1 MLSLFSG
8 CGGMDIG
15 FEGNFICLKKSIN
28 TTIHSDWIEKD
39 NGEWVVLKPTLF
51 ETVFANDI
59 RPDAKSA
66 WVSYFSKRNNNA
78 NEIYHIES
86 IVDLVKRARQGE
98 AVFPPD
104 IDIVTGGFPCQDF
117 SIAGKRFPDARFL
130 IGDEGDRL
138 DDLQYMVNRLVQ
150 AKWSDAPRIRI
161 DCDSYRARAE
171 AKLLRR
177 ARSRAERVLKTGKPL
192 LMEKLNAYQRRLVH
206 NDLATIPGIVTQSE
220 ETESRFKRITIS
232 RAD

>member
-1 MLSLFSG
+1 MERLTQLGTEALASLLTPL
-8 CGGMDIG
+8 G
-15 FEGNFICLKKSIN
+15 FTYAL
-28 TTIHSDWIEKD
+28 TTEPYEDGIS
-39 NGEWVVLKPTLF
+39 LLLQ
-51 ETVFANDI
+51 
-59 RPDAKSA
+59 S
-66 WVSYFSKRNNNA
+66 
-78 NEIYHIES
+78 
-86 IVDLVKRARQGE
+86 
-98 AVFPPD
+98 
-104 IDIVTGGFPCQDF
+104 
-117 SIAGKRFPDARFL
+117 PDARFL

-161 DCDSYRARAE
+161 DCDNYRARAE

-232 RAD
+232 RAE

>member
-1 MLSLFSG
+1 MERLTQLGTEALASLLSPL
-8 CGGMDIG
+8 G
-15 FEGNFICLKKSIN
+15 FTYTL
-28 TTIHSDWIEKD
+28 TTEPYEDGIS
-39 NGEWVVLKPTLF
+39 LLL
-51 ETVFANDI
+51 
-59 RPDAKSA
+59 
-66 WVSYFSKRNNNA
+66 
-78 NEIYHIES
+78 ES
-86 IVDLVKRARQGE
+86 
-98 AVFPPD
+98 
-104 IDIVTGGFPCQDF
+104 
-117 SIAGKRFPDARFL
+117 PDARFL